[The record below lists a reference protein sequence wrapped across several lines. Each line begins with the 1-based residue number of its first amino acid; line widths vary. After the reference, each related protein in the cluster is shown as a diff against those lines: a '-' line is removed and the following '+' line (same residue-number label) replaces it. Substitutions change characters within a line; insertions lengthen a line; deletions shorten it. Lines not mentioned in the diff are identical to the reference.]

1 LLDAVDGVS
10 ELRRVIVGLSGS
22 SAGALVVEVD
32 EGVDAVVVVESLGDA
47 LLSELRRFI
56 VGRSGSSAG
65 AVVLL
70 VVEDVADPE
79 LAVVPDAVV
88 VVVPELAVSG
98 LRRFMVGR
106 SGSSLVEGVAGLVVA
121 EVVPDLLSVAVV
133 GLAALLSE
141 AVEESLA
148 GFEPK
153 CGRLASFE
161 AVITGTFFDGFSAV
175 DVLFGAARGLTLP

>member
-1 LLDAVDGVS
+1 M
-10 ELRRVIVGLSGS
+10 RRVIVGLSGS
-22 SAGALVVEVD
+22 SAGALVVDAVDVD

-56 VGRSGSSAG
+56 VGRSGSSAD
-65 AVVLL
+65 AVVVL
-70 VVEDVADPE
+70 VVEGVVEPE
-79 LAVVPDAVV
+79 LAGVPDGVV

-98 LRRFMVGR
+98 LRRFIVGR
-106 SGSSLVEGVAGLVVA
+106 SGSSLVEVLAEPVA
-121 EVVPDLLSVAVV
+121 EVVPDLLSAAVV
-133 GLAALLSE
+133 DLAALLSG

-153 CGRLASFE
+153 CGRLASFD
-161 AVITGTFFDGFSAV
+161 AVMTGTFFDAFRAV